1 MQAVAA
7 QIHDAQVKQEPQK
20 AASSIKAM
28 SDEFDNK
35 QKEIESIDSIFV
47 LQEQE
52 IVDAYN
58 DSFLVSW
65 RTISQSEDIR

>member
-1 MQAVAA
+1 
-7 QIHDAQVKQEPQK
+7 
-20 AASSIKAM
+20 M